1 MKSSP
6 PFPSTPLLKQKELK
20 ERDRFLA
27 MLFEHLDLAM
37 LETSYLYLFLKFIH
51 LF

>member
-6 PFPSTPLLKQKELK
+6 PFPSTPLLKPKELK

-27 MLFEHLDLAM
+27 MDPAM
-37 LETSYLYLFLKFIH
+37 LETSYLYIFLKFIH